1 MSFLLCVI
9 CLPLVGSLLLSCLP
23 SWDVKAI
30 KVTSLIISLLT
41 FMLSLLLWLFFDNSC
56 AQFQYSSSLSLNGL
70 QGTINFNSNYPSS
83 KSKSDTL
90 LDRFQSSYSYS
101 DDAQAKLV
109 DSSFS
114 ESASSL
120 KSNVLSKTEFMES
133 PYILPEG
140 STFDVNAKLLQSLT
154 LESSD
159 KYWDSVVQ
167 AYTKS
172 SLGIIGLD
180 GISLFFILLTT
191 FLIPIC
197 LLVSN
202 VESQVKEYNIAFLIL
217 ESLML
222 ALFSVLDLFLFYV
235 FFESVLIPLFVII
248 GVWGSRQR
256 KVRAAYQFF
265 LYTLAGSL
273 LMLLAVL
280 LIYLQAGS
288 LDIQVLYVTPFTE
301 ERQLLLWC
309 AFFASF
315 AVKVPMVPVHIWLPE
330 AHVEAPTAGSV
341 LLAGIMLKLGL
352 YGFLRFSIPL
362 FPYACQ
368 YFTPLVATLSI
379 IAIIYTSLTTC
390 RQVDLKKIIAYSSV
404 AHMNFV
410 TLGLFSLNAQGVH
423 GSILLMISHGL
434 VSPALFLLVGGLY
447 DRHKTRTLR
456 YFSGLAT
463 TMPIFALFFVFFTM
477 ANISLPGTSSFV
489 GEFLVL
495 TGTFENNTFASIF
508 ATTGI
513 VTGAAYALW
522 FCNRIL
528 YGLPKPILISGR
540 SDLSRRETWILL
552 PFVALVLF
560 LGIYPVALIQAI
572 EVSVGNVLQQA
583 VYSI

>member
-1 MSFLLCVI
+1 M
-9 CLPLVGSLLLSCLP
+9 PLLLSVILLP
-23 SWDVKAI
+23 LFGSALLFLQPTWEKRKIQQV
-30 KVTSLIISLLT
+30 SLFVSLST
-41 FMLSLLLWLFFDNSC
+41 FVLSLVLWLLFDNSC
-56 AQFQYSSSLSLNGL
+56 VQFQFGDVTFWEKAELSSKGHDTSAIQMSTDQIRELFSENRVRHLDSGEGLLASGEGFSNTSSS
-70 QGTINFNSNYPSS
+70 SS
-83 KSKSDTL
+83 
-90 LDRFQSSYSYS
+90 
-101 DDAQAKLV
+101 
-109 DSSFS
+109 
-114 ESASSL
+114 
-120 KSNVLSKTEFMES
+120 
-133 PYILPEG
+133 
-140 STFDVNAKLLQSLT
+140 QSLGT
-154 LESSD
+154 YS
-159 KYWDSVVQ
+159 KP
-167 AYTKS
+167 

-191 FLIPIC
+191 FLIPVC

-202 VESQVKEYNIAFLIL
+202 VESQVKEYHIAFLIL

-222 ALFSVLDLFLFYV
+222 ALFSVLDLFLFYI
-235 FFESVLIPLFVII
+235 FFESVLIPIFVII
-248 GVWGSRQR
+248 GVWGSRER

-265 LYTLAGSL
+265 LYTLTGSL
-273 LMLLAVL
+273 LMLLALL

-288 LDIQVLYVTPFTE
+288 LDLQVLYTTPFTE

-341 LLAGIMLKLGL
+341 LLAGIMLKLGT

-368 YFTPLVATLSI
+368 YFTPLVYTLSV
-379 IAIIYTSLTTC
+379 IAIMYTSLTTL

-410 TLGLFSLNAQGVH
+410 TLGLFSLNAQGVQ

-434 VSPALFLLVGGLY
+434 VSPALFLLVGALY

-456 YFSGLAT
+456 YFSGLCT
-463 TMPIFALFFVFFTM
+463 SMPIFGILFVFFTM

-489 GEFLVL
+489 GEFCVL
-495 TGTFENNTFASIF
+495 TGAFQNNTAASIF

-522 FCNRIL
+522 LCNRIL
-528 YGLPKPILISGR
+528 FGLSKPDLISAT
-540 SDLSRRETWILL
+540 SDLSRRETWMFV
-552 PFVALVLF
+552 PFVSLVLF
-560 LGIYPVALIQAI
+560 LGIYPFPLIEAM
-572 EVSVGNVLQQA
+572 ELSVGNVLQQA
-583 VYSI
+583 VYSA

>member
-1 MSFLLCVI
+1 M
-9 CLPLVGSLLLSCLP
+9 PLLLSVILLP
-23 SWDVKAI
+23 LLGSALLFLQPTWEKRKIQQV
-30 KVTSLIISLLT
+30 SLFISLTT
-41 FMLSLLLWLFFDNSC
+41 FMLSLVLWLLFDNSC
-56 AQFQYSSSLSLNGL
+56 VQFQFGDVSLWDKAKLPGESTDLSTIQMSTDQIRELFSENSVRHLDSGEGILASGEAVSNSSLNSL
-70 QGTINFNSNYPSS
+70 SS
-83 KSKSDTL
+83 
-90 LDRFQSSYSYS
+90 
-101 DDAQAKLV
+101 
-109 DSSFS
+109 
-114 ESASSL
+114 
-120 KSNVLSKTEFMES
+120 
-133 PYILPEG
+133 
-140 STFDVNAKLLQSLT
+140 QSLGT
-154 LESSD
+154 YS
-159 KYWDSVVQ
+159 KP
-167 AYTKS
+167 

-191 FLIPIC
+191 FLIPVC

-202 VESQVKEYNIAFLIL
+202 VESQVKEYHIAFLIL

-222 ALFSVLDLFLFYV
+222 ALFSVLDLFLFYI
-235 FFESVLIPLFVII
+235 FFESVLIPIFVII
-248 GVWGSRQR
+248 GVWGSRER

-265 LYTLAGSL
+265 LYTLTGSL
-273 LMLLAVL
+273 LMLLALL

-288 LDIQVLYVTPFTE
+288 LDLQILYTTPFTE

-341 LLAGIMLKLGL
+341 LLAGIMLKLGT

-368 YFTPLVATLSI
+368 YFTPLVYTLSV
-379 IAIIYTSLTTC
+379 IAIMYTSLTTL

-410 TLGLFSLNAQGVH
+410 TLGLFSLNAQGVQ

-434 VSPALFLLVGGLY
+434 VSPALFLLVGALY

-456 YFSGLAT
+456 YFSGLCT
-463 TMPIFALFFVFFTM
+463 TMPIFGILFVFFTM

-489 GEFLVL
+489 GEFCVL
-495 TGTFENNTFASIF
+495 TGAFQNNTAASIF

-522 FCNRIL
+522 LCNRIL
-528 YGLPKPILISGR
+528 FGLSKPSLISAT
-540 SDLSRRETWILL
+540 SDLSRRETWMFV
-552 PFVALVLF
+552 PFVVLVLF
-560 LGIYPVALIQAI
+560 LGIYPFPLIEAM
-572 EVSVGNVLQQA
+572 ELSVGNVLQQA
-583 VYSI
+583 VYSA